1 MLGSATLIIASDA
14 MNIRNSQ
21 SGFALVA
28 ALIFMVILSRIAV
41 GLSGTTSSEERM
53 ARNFRD
59 QDTAFGAAEA
69 ALRDAELHLSGAWQ
83 YPYFP
88 LAREDFNDT
97 CANGLCDSGVSQ
109 TWQPVDS
116 LDFFAASGTGTSSVQ
131 LGAITQ
137 AAALPGLANQP
148 RYLIEKVK
156 NQIGGLTKGQSW
168 AFRITAQ
175 ARGRLSSTRVV
186 LQEVYVLQN
195 YVYY

>member
-1 MLGSATLIIASDA
+1 MDRTNAQ
-14 MNIRNSQ
+14 R
-21 SGFALVA
+21 GFALVA
-28 ALIFMVILSRIAV
+28 ALIFMVILSLIAV

-88 LAREDFNDT
+88 LLLTDFNDT
-97 CANGLCDSGVSQ
+97 CANGLCDSGVGGYA
-109 TWQPVDS
+109 WQPVDN
-116 LDFFAASGTGTSSVQ
+116 LDFFAASGTGSNSVQ
-131 LGAITQ
+131 LGAITHS
-137 AAALPGLANQP
+137 ATVPGLSNQP
-148 RYLIEKVK
+148 RYLIERVK

-186 LQEVYVLQN
+186 LQEVYILQN

>member
-1 MLGSATLIIASDA
+1 MV
-14 MNIRNSQ
+14 MRKKQ

-28 ALIFMVILSRIAV
+28 SLIFMVILSLIAV

-59 QDTAFGAAEA
+59 QDTAFSAAEA
-69 ALRDAELHLSGAWQ
+69 ALRDGELHLTGGWQ
-83 YPYFP
+83 YPYLP
-88 LAREDFNDT
+88 LSLVVFDET
-97 CANGLCDSGVSQ
+97 CTAGLCDSGVTQ
-109 TWQPVDS
+109 AWQPVDA
-116 LDFFAASGTGTSSVQ
+116 LDFFAASGVASNSVQ
-131 LGAITQ
+131 LGTITT
-137 AAALPGLANQP
+137 AANLPGLANQP

-156 NQIGGLTKGQSW
+156 NQLGGLGKGQSW

-175 ARGRLSSTRVV
+175 ARGRLSTTRVV